1 MQKLVIFIIYLN
13 CKVYIMIVFDV
24 KPFIHADLKNPKLSF
39 IFFMQTINFFF
50 FEVKCDLDEFFNE
63 IHPKSKTIIE
73 NKSLIKR

>member
-50 FEVKCDLDEFFNE
+50 F
-63 IHPKSKTIIE
+63 
-73 NKSLIKR
+73 

>member
-50 FEVKCDLDEFFNE
+50 FLRWNATWMSFLMRFTLKAKL
-63 IHPKSKTIIE
+63 
-73 NKSLIKR
+73 